1 MNFLLL
7 VCAIPT
13 LCTAFSGKHRTH
25 STSYR
30 TAWAELQQPF
40 MEKAKIFACSTS
52 TFTYACKKSQFQE
65 LTLKVYSMSNFLQV
79 FFPQKV
85 THKKAG
91 NNNRELCCHMTS
103 VVCGFRAEVT

>member
-7 VCAIPT
+7 LCAIPT
-13 LCTAFSGKHRTH
+13 LCTAFLG
-25 STSYR
+25 ST
-30 TAWAELQQPF
+30 
-40 MEKAKIFACSTS
+40 
-52 TFTYACKKSQFQE
+52 E
-65 LTLKVYSMSNFLQV
+65 LTAHLTEQPGQNYSSPLWKNLNFCLQYFHLYIRMQEKSIPRADSEAIQYV
-79 FFPQKV
+79 QFSPAFFPQKV